1 MNWLD
6 IVLIVILALTTF
18 VGFRRGVVSM
28 APPLA
33 GLIIGIILAGQ
44 YHDAVGGLLPI
55 DNPEHAGWAGYGI
68 IVVAVLIVSFI
79 LAAVLQKFIRLILL
93 GWVDRLGGAFLG
105 VVLGGLFCGAALAAS
120 VKFGLGLD
128 FIQDSGIARLFLDW
142 FPVVLGLLPG
152 GFGDAVRDF
161 FNATIINP

>member
-6 IVLIVILALTTF
+6 IVLIVVLALTTF
-18 VGFRRGVVSM
+18 MGFRRGVVSM

-33 GLIIGIILAGQ
+33 GLIIGIILAGR
-44 YHDAVGGLLPI
+44 YSDVAGGWLPI
-55 DNPEHAGWAGYGI
+55 DNPEHAGWAGYAI
-68 IVVAVLIVSFI
+68 IVVAVLIVSVI

-105 VVLGGLFCGAALAAS
+105 VVLGALFCGAALAAS

-161 FNATIINP
+161 FNTTIINP